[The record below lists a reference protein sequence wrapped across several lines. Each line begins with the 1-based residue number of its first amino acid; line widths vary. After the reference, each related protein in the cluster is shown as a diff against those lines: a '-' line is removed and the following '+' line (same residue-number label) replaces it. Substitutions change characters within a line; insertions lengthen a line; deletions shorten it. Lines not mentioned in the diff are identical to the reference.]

1 MSHRHEQTES
11 TLKRKIAEVIERG
24 IGDPR
29 VRGLISVTE
38 VDVSPDRKQATVS
51 ISVLP
56 EQHATLAIAGL
67 QDAAKHI
74 RSQVARSIAMRVM
87 PTLTFRLDQTLKKQ
101 AKVFEA
107 IREGMD
113 REQPRDDGDGH
124 ES

>member
-29 VRGLISVTE
+29 IRGLISVTE

-51 ISVLP
+51 VSVLP
-56 EQHATLAIAGL
+56 EEHAKLAIAGL

-74 RSQVARSIAMRVM
+74 RSQVARSVAMRVM

-101 AKVFEA
+101 AEVFEA
-107 IREGMD
+107 IRQGMD
-113 REQPRDDGDGH
+113 REQPREDSDDH
-124 ES
+124 KS